1 MAEARPS
8 AVIASC
14 CARAKAVPAT
24 VISPALTPN
33 RMDRETTSITLGPG
47 MTISNAVAATKAE
60 NSVQFMAGS
69 SLSGSLRFD

>member
-33 RMDRETTSITLGPG
+33 RMDREITSITLGPG
-47 MTISNAVAATKAE
+47 MMISTAVAAMKAE